1 MKKIILLSALI
12 ISAAISAE
20 AKNDND
26 FRSKIRLAMVFSFDE
41 IKTEDIITPS
51 TATIIYT
58 DSDQNSAD
66 IGALSVPINS
76 TDKPITY
83 SSDNPS
89 ITVDDHGHVTSDGQT
104 AQANITISCGDIKK
118 TYPVYA
124 TSSIRKF
131 ALSDTEINM
140 FADMS
145 EPYQLTIDS
154 DPVSLDP
161 DIINW
166 YSGDTSVATV
176 DDNGLVIPNGVGTTS
191 IYAEL
196 ADGSRTAKC
205 TVYVGLY
212 NVTTKAVF
220 ITNAVDKIRL
230 GADYSLS
237 SYIYPDTV
245 KDKSVKWSSSDS
257 NIISVDQNGIIRGA
271 ETGTATITVESSN
284 GKKDSFDIEVVP
296 PNDKDT
302 NMKVVSKSVSERI
315 AELSSKPQF
324 TKYDYTLNEFAEF
337 QYSLSPVKY
346 SEDRRAEKEEVLEAV
361 SPSSHAS
368 GYGKYQFIDLS
379 QSNNVSVE
387 TLNNY
392 LHGKGV
398 LEGKGQ
404 QFKDAAAAN
413 NISELYLVTH
423 ACLETG
429 NGFSELASG
438 VDVNGTVV
446 YNMFGIGAYD
456 SNAVKYGSEYAY
468 AQGWTDV
475 DKAISGG
482 AAWISANYINNS
494 SYKQN
499 TLYKMRWNP
508 DSPGKHQYAT
518 DIDWATAQAKTLK
531 TMFDSFPD
539 AELSYEIPLFKGE
552 NEFELK

>member
-104 AQANITISCGDIKK
+104 AQANIAISCGDIKK

-337 QYSLSPVKY
+337 QYSLFPVKY
-346 SEDRRAEKEEVLEAV
+346 SENRRAEKEEVLEAV

-552 NEFELK
+552 KEFELK

>member
-346 SEDRRAEKEEVLEAV
+346 SENRRAEKEEVLEAV

>member
-337 QYSLSPVKY
+337 QYALSPVKY

-438 VDVNGTVV
+438 VDVNGT
-446 YNMFGIGAYD
+446 IKLLPEA
-456 SNAVKYGSEYAY
+456 
-468 AQGWTDV
+468 
-475 DKAISGG
+475 
-482 AAWISANYINNS
+482 
-494 SYKQN
+494 
-499 TLYKMRWNP
+499 P
-508 DSPGKHQYAT
+508 PG
-518 DIDWATAQAKTLK
+518 
-531 TMFDSFPD
+531 
-539 AELSYEIPLFKGE
+539 
-552 NEFELK
+552 